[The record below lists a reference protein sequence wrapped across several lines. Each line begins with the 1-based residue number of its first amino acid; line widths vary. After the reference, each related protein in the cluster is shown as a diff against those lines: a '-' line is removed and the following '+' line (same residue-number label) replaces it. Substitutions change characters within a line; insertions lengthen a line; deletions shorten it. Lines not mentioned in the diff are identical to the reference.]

1 VDKIHIH
8 VSRRKKEKLVKWYGW
23 IFILLICMTPLVIIL
38 LPKLMLNVNRINT
51 LLRGSRVP
59 EADSVTGTVNK
70 VSWKKTYDGDL
81 GCIEGDIEI
90 TNHKNE
96 IIKCSFKK
104 YVGPKFNET
113 IDINCNDNLY
123 LTGMFKDRLFLI
135 RNVQN
140 NTNNQVYTTEPM
152 VSVY

>member
-1 VDKIHIH
+1 MDKIHIH

-23 IFILLICMTPLVIIL
+23 IVIFIICMTPLVIIL

-51 LLRGSRVP
+51 LLRESCVP
-59 EADSVTGTVNK
+59 ETDCLTGTVNK
-70 VSWKKTYDGDL
+70 VHWKKTNDGDI

-90 TNHKNE
+90 ATTSKDVV
-96 IIKCSFKK
+96 KCSFKK

-113 IDINCNDNLY
+113 IAINCNDHIY
-123 LTGMFKDRLFLI
+123 LTGTFEDQLFLI
-135 RNVQN
+135 RNIQN
-140 NTNNQVYTTEPM
+140 NTNHQVYTTEPM